1 MPSFQRVTCQP
12 AELARLLLSKEFMAG
27 MNPVHVR
34 PQASRMKNNVFD
46 TRQLLAFSTLARLGS
61 FTRAAQELYLTQGA
75 VSHAI
80 KALEEQAGCRLFER
94 AGRRVSLTQSGEQF
108 LRHVDKILNEM
119 TTARRGLDELSRWG
133 HGRLRLGASTTA
145 CQYILPTVLR
155 EFKQSFPKCVISI
168 DPGDHAH
175 QVDQLL
181 GGNID
186 LALMLEPEGL
196 KELGFVPLF
205 EDELR
210 FLVAPGHAWAREG
223 KVLREGFDQETLI
236 LYNHTSYTFRLVKEY
251 FRGEELPLTNILEL
265 GSMEAIKELV
275 KIGLGVG
282 VLAPWVARNEL
293 ASGALVSLPIGRRK
307 LRRKWGVG
315 HLRGRRLSLGEETFV
330 GLCQSVTAELAGK
343 SVAVA

>member
-1 MPSFQRVTCQP
+1 
-12 AELARLLLSKEFMAG
+12 
-27 MNPVHVR
+27 
-34 PQASRMKNNVFD
+34 MKNNVFD
-46 TRQLLAFSTLARLGS
+46 TRQLLAFATLARLGS
-61 FTRAAQELYLTQGA
+61 FTRAAQELFLTQGA

-94 AGRRVSLTQSGEQF
+94 SGRRVALTQSGEQF
-108 LRHVDKILNEM
+108 LRHVEKILGEM
-119 TTARRGLDELSRWG
+119 KTARRGLDELSRWG

-168 DPGDHAH
+168 DPGDHAR

-181 GGNID
+181 AGAID
-186 LALMLEPEGL
+186 LALMLEPDL
-196 KELGFVPLF
+196 KELSFTPLF
-205 EDELR
+205 EDEMR
-210 FLVAPGHAWAREG
+210 FLVAPGHPWAREG
-223 KVLREGFDQETLI
+223 KVLRESFEQETLI
-236 LYNHTSYTFRLVKEY
+236 VYNHTSYTFRLVKDY
-251 FRGEELPLTNILEL
+251 FRAEEMPLTNLLEL

-293 ASGALVSLPIGRRK
+293 ESGALVSLPLGRRK

-315 HLRGRRLSLGEETFV
+315 HMRGRRLSLGEETFV
-330 GLCQSVTAELAGK
+330 GLCQSVTAELGGK
-343 SVAVA
+343 SEAVA